1 MSSRA
6 ACCPRSN
13 RPSGRCPGGHR
24 RRISSMDAC
33 PTPSCSRCSPRK
45 VSARR
50 SFSRGR
56 IAVDTKQMIDM
67 ADKHLMAFTKRQP
80 VALVRGEGS
89 RVWDSDGKEY
99 LDFTGG
105 ISVTALGHSHPKV
118 VGTLR
123 EQAATL
129 LHVSNIFHIPQ
140 QAQLAQLLCAHSFAD
155 RVFFSNSGAEANE
168 TAIKLARKWAKE
180 HGASDR
186 GDIISMRGGFHGRTL
201 ATVTATAQDK
211 YHHGF
216 EPLPTGFK
224 YVPFNDL
231 RAVER
236 AIDSRT
242 AGVLV
247 EPIQGEG
254 GVNVPDDG
262 YLPGL
267 RKLCDEAGILLILDE
282 IQTGMGR
289 TGKLW
294 AYEHSGVAP
303 DIMTLAKAL
312 ANGVPIG
319 ATLATEDVARVF
331 TPGSHGTTF
340 GGNPF
345 ATAVG
350 LTVFTTMVEER
361 LPERAERMGRLLRD
375 RLLAVQSRDPG
386 AVKEVRGKGLLVGMD
401 LTAPVA
407 DVVSACRERGLLVL
421 TAGDNTLRLAPPL
434 IVDEASVE
442 RAGDIVER

>member
-1 MSSRA
+1 
-6 ACCPRSN
+6 
-13 RPSGRCPGGHR
+13 
-24 RRISSMDAC
+24 
-33 PTPSCSRCSPRK
+33 
-45 VSARR
+45 
-50 SFSRGR
+50 
-56 IAVDTKQMIDM
+56 VDTKELMEWSDR
-67 ADKHLMAFTKRQP
+67 HLMAFAKRYP
-80 VALVRGEGS
+80 LALVRGEGV
-89 RVWDSDGKEY
+89 RVWDSEGKEY

-105 ISVTALGHSHPKV
+105 IAVTALGHSHPRV

-129 LHVSNIFHIPQ
+129 LHVSNLFHIPQ
-140 QAQLAQLLCAHSFAD
+140 QIHLAKLLCDHSFAD

-180 HGASDR
+180 HGSSDR

-201 ATVTATAQDK
+201 ATVTATAQEK
-211 YHHGF
+211 YHHGY
-216 EPLPTGFK
+216 EPLPGGFK
-224 YVPFNDL
+224 YVPFDDL
-231 RAVER
+231 KAVER

-242 AGVLV
+242 AAVLV

-254 GVNVPDDG
+254 GVNIPDDG

-267 RKLCDEAGILLILDE
+267 RKLCDEAGVLLILDE
-282 IQTGMGR
+282 IQTGLGR
-289 TGKLW
+289 TGTLW
-294 AYEHSGVAP
+294 CHEHSGVTP

-331 TPGSHGTTF
+331 TPGTHGTTF
-340 GGNPF
+340 GGNPL

-350 LTVFTTMVEER
+350 LTVFTTVVEER
-361 LPERAERMGRLLRD
+361 LPERAARMGRILRD
-375 RLLAVQSRDPG
+375 KLLDLRSKHSG
-386 AVKEVRGKGLLVGMD
+386 AVKDVRGRGLLVGVD
-401 LTAPVA
+401 LGPPVA

-434 IVDEASVE
+434 IVDEESIARAVE
-442 RAGDIVER
+442 MIDRALEGVRA